1 MVRRLIFKIKNNKPV
16 LKINENDRFDQTV
29 VLLAIGPIDE
39 IFVDFLTENNPF
51 VMKLRCAEFYADHY
65 CLI

>member
-51 VMKLRCAEFYADHY
+51 VMKLR
-65 CLI
+65 